1 MTLPGKLCI
10 GILEEDN
17 PQKSY
22 FRFKPLLL
30 ANGEVF
36 EKHDVTDE
44 FPENGC
50 IRIVPDKNESS
61 RFKARMR
68 RMGGFCV
75 VDLREH
81 PDENDKIR
89 PNKNYHGDEA
99 EPNAYIIYSD
109 VVREPAEGQ
118 IVEIIAQEAPD
129 DAANIALT
137 LPTPRTPRILM
148 RAGGEVRDCL
158 WSHAP
163 IAEIEG
169 GVAFTRT
176 DGRMD
181 LDAAQRFDIPGFGEE
196 TLSFFIAA
204 PGRELFAP
212 TAPAAPTP
220 VPAPKPV
227 LHAERPAQETLVE
240 AAPEIEPRAE
250 KPWISRD
257 ARVVPRPV
265 DPRLSPREQEIA
277 LQTGINP
284 RRGRSLKEVIEDK
297 WRRSRIDQ
305 LGHPVPGS
313 VMGQPVISPV
323 DRAVDAVREAWE
335 HLDARA
341 CLAHALEGVDGLA
354 QAVVGGEDARETEE
368 RTARLREYEA
378 ARAELSGEIERL
390 KRERDDAKDALLR
403 EMRAESAAEIAEH
416 EARVA
421 ALNERAE
428 ELRAR
433 AEDASRI
440 AEAAERSVAELT
452 NEKLQAR
459 LSEFAINA
467 RALDLIALA
476 RGGGAPAVGAPAKPM
491 KRADAVGLRE
501 LTARVRGRFSAAGFD
516 LTEDEAVN
524 LLACFALPG
533 DMILTGPTG
542 CGKTAHARLLSDA
555 LGISGAGRFLAW
567 DGAGEPPAVGES
579 ELPSILFLDDVNA
592 EPGACRRAVSHLD
605 AAAPAKVVM
614 VARDSGEGEP
624 LPARLLDRAFLLRLP
639 AERLNSAWA
648 KPARVYDEDDMV
660 LTRAALSAL
669 FIPNEHGVAQQVTRR
684 MRAVRDELAKH
695 GLLLSRRTLDGL
707 WLYCAAV
714 TPQLSLTPLETF
726 DLAFA
731 QRALPA
737 VVAMAGVEL
746 LHAIPAVLEGMPR
759 SLELLRQ
766 PLAIEV

>member
-36 EKHDVTDE
+36 EKYEEPDE

-89 PNKNYHGDEA
+89 PNKNYHGDES

-109 VVREPAEGQ
+109 VVREPGEGQ
-118 IVEIIAQEAPD
+118 IVEIVAQDAPD
-129 DAANIALT
+129 DAVNIALT
-137 LPTPRTPRILM
+137 LPTPRTARVLM
-148 RAGGEVRDCL
+148 RAGGDVCDCL

-176 DGRMD
+176 DCKVEMA
-181 LDAAQRFDIPGFGEE
+181 AAQRFDIPGFGEE

-204 PGRELFAP
+204 PGKELFTPDAQ
-212 TAPAAPTP
+212 P
-220 VPAPKPV
+220 VPAPITAPRQAA
-227 LHAERPAQETLVE
+227 HPERPAQEV
-240 AAPEIEPRAE
+240 APEAESRAE
-250 KPWISRD
+250 KPWITRD

-313 VMGQPVISPV
+313 VMGKPVISPV
-323 DRAVDAVREAWE
+323 DRAVDAVREAWD

-341 CLAHALEGVDGLA
+341 CLAQALSGVDGLMEA
-354 QAVVGGEDARETEE
+354 IASGEDAREVEE
-368 RTARLREYEA
+368 RAVRLREYEE
-378 ARAELSGEIERL
+378 ARTALSAEIERL
-390 KRERDDAKDALLR
+390 RRERDGAKEELVR
-403 EMRAESAAEIAEH
+403 ELRAESAAEIADH
-416 EARVA
+416 AARVK
-421 ALNERAE
+421 ALETRAE

-440 AEAAERSVAELT
+440 AEAAERSIAELT

-476 RGGGAPAVGAPAKPM
+476 RSGGAPTVAAPARQM
-491 KRADAVGLRE
+491 RRVDAMGVNE
-501 LTARVRGRFSAAGFD
+501 LAARVRGRFAAAGFD

-524 LLACFALPG
+524 LLALFALPG
-533 DMILTGPTG
+533 ELIVTGPTG

-555 LGISGAGRFLAW
+555 LGILGAGRFLSW
-567 DGAGEPPAVGES
+567 NGAGEPPVIEDG
-579 ELPSILFLDDVNA
+579 ELPTVLFLDDLNA
-592 EPGACRRAVSHLD
+592 EPGVCRSAVSRLD
-605 AAAPAKVVM
+605 AAQPAKVIM

-624 LPARLLDRAFLLRLP
+624 LPARLLDRAFFLRLS
-639 AERLNSAWA
+639 AERLTAPWT
-648 KPARVYDEDDMV
+648 KPARAFDEDDVV
-660 LTRAALSAL
+660 LTRAALRAL
-669 FIPNEHGVAQQVTRR
+669 FVPSEHGVSQQVARR
-684 MRAVRDELAKH
+684 MRALRDELARH
-695 GLLLSRRTLDGL
+695 GVLLSRRTLDGL
-707 WLYCAAV
+707 WLYCATV
-714 TPQLSLTPLETF
+714 TPYLSLTPLETF

-759 SLELLRQ
+759 SLELLKQ